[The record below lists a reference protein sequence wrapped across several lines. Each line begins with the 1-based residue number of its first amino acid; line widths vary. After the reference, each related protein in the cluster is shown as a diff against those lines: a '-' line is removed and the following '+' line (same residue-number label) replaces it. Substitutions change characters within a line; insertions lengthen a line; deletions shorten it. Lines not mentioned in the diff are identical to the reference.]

1 MYTHVSNP
9 YCKIKFATEEGNL
22 EIFQLANSTTEDNLD
37 FDILSVNTTR
47 DIGADDC
54 ATFSIVLAFKQEWYD
69 KIHSCDLVVIELG
82 RGEDKGTVLYGMVD
96 TSYKSLV
103 YVDLS
108 PKRVIN
114 ITGRGFNKAFMQFD
128 IGAVQEINAF
138 YTYCGFYKGQDAV
151 IDQNSPSQ
159 LIKTVIDFY
168 LDKGIDLKFANGKSF
183 KDYFNAIYLENAR
196 QQEESLGNNF
206 SAYEFQG
213 SLWSYLK
220 ELRNAPFN
228 ELFWEIVD
236 EKPTLISRPT
246 PFNPTDWQA
255 LTLYKIDDK
264 DVMDEELGRSD
275 LESYTVYSV
284 KGESLITDFDQLF
297 GPPIWYKPFY
307 KRYGLRRLQ
316 VTSKYASS
324 GAYGPTGDSEG
335 SGEWDVGI
343 HEKSDYEKSLEDYK
357 KEYDV
362 QETEKAIS
370 DAEEAAKS
378 KKITDNKVRQETH
391 YHGGSKDEL
400 NYKKKKLKEEIIED
414 SKEEAKSN
422 MEEVI
427 SEANKQDD
435 SQVSQKTI
443 DLFNWNIKNSMME
456 NGSFIVRGD
465 TTYKVGCRLL
475 IESSNMEYY
484 IENVSHNFVYSEGW
498 KTTLQV
504 TRGFEF
510 GKRFTNPW
518 NQWTMI
524 SVEDMSEISGIDY
537 SSMDIPAAYGQ
548 GANDGF
554 VPIKYSDPTGFRR
567 KIGAIAR
574 SHAGEEY
581 DMGSLRMNDGI
592 SDCSSLV
599 YKVAMEAQGRDWH
612 GTWAPATYTMVK
624 DGEAMKLW
632 YSIPLSEVQPWD
644 ILLRDG
650 HTEFLSDDGR
660 TFGAHDYGIP
670 SGPGRQY
677 SPANWTSALRIY
689 GL

>member
-1 MYTHVSNP
+1 MYTYVSNP
-9 YCKIKFATEEGNL
+9 YCKITFATEEGNL
-22 EIFQLANSTTEDNLD
+22 EIFQLANSTTNNNLD
-37 FDILSVNTTR
+37 FDVLSVDTTR

-54 ATFSIVLAFKQEWYD
+54 ATFSISLAYKQEWYD

-82 RGEDKGTVLYGMVD
+82 RGKDKGTVLYGMVD
-96 TSYKSLV
+96 NSYKSLV
-103 YVDLS
+103 YVDLE

-114 ITGRGFNKAFMQFD
+114 VTGRGFNKAFMQFD
-128 IGAVQEINAF
+128 IGAVQEINA
-138 YTYCGFYKGQDAV
+138 TYNFVGFYKGQESVAGK
-151 IDQNSPSQ
+151 NSPSQ

-168 LDKGIDLKFANGKSF
+168 LDKGINLNFANGKSF
-183 KDYFNAIYLENAR
+183 KDYFNGIYLESPR
-196 QQEESLGNNF
+196 QKEESLGNNF

-213 SLWSYLK
+213 SLWTYLK

-228 ELFWEIVD
+228 ELFWEVVNN
-236 EKPTLISRPT
+236 KPSLISRPT
-246 PFNPTDWQA
+246 PFNPTNWQA

-264 DVMDEELGRSD
+264 DILNEELGRSD

-284 KGESLITDFDQLF
+284 KGESLITDYDQLF

-307 KRYGLRRLQ
+307 ERYGLRRLQ
-316 VTSKYASS
+316 VTSKYSS
-324 GAYGPTGDSEG
+324 AGAYGPTGESES
-335 SGEWDVGI
+335 SGDWDVAI
-343 HEKSDYEKSLEDYK
+343 HDKSDYEEKLEYFK
-357 KEYDV
+357 KKYDV
-362 QETEKAIS
+362 EETEKAIS
-370 DAEEAAKS
+370 DAEAAAKAMDISDS
-378 KKITDNKVRQETH
+378 KARQDTN

-400 NYKKKKLKEEIIED
+400 RYKKKKLKEEIVKD

-422 MEEVI
+422 MEEII
-427 SEANKQDD
+427 SEANKEDD

-443 DLFNWNIKNSMME
+443 DLFNWNIKNGMME
-456 NGSFIVRGD
+456 NGSFILKGNAI
-465 TTYKVGCRLL
+465 YKVGCRLL

-484 IENVSHNFVYSEGW
+484 IENVNHNFVYSEGW

-504 TRGFEF
+504 TRGLKF
-510 GKRFTNPW
+510 GTRFSKPW
-518 NQWTMI
+518 NQWQMI
-524 SVEDMSEISGIDY
+524 TVDDMSEISGIDY
-537 SSMDIPAAYGQ
+537 SAVDIPIQYGDT
-548 GANDGF
+548 GGNY
-554 VPIKYSDPTGFRR
+554 VPVKFSDPTGFRK
-567 KIGAIAR
+567 KIGSIAW
-574 SHAGEEY
+574 SHANERY

-599 YKVAMEAQGRDWH
+599 YKVAMEAQGRNWH
-612 GTWAPATYTMVK
+612 GTWAPSTYTMVK

-632 YSIPLSEVQPWD
+632 YKIPLSEVQPWD

-677 SPANWTSALRIY
+677 SPANWNCGLRIY